1 MNLILLFIKSKI
13 IIIYLKILGI
23 KISFKT
29 QIYNFPRL
37 KIRGEAKNIVIGKV
51 LILGEIDLRN
61 RESGKIIFKD
71 GCRIE
76 SNCRFVS
83 AREGTVQV
91 GSNTLVTMG
100 AIINGGADVI
110 IGSNC
115 ILGPRIS
122 INANEHV
129 FKKNKLINTQG
140 FIHKSVFIEDDCWF
154 GANVVVNK
162 GVCIKFGSVVG
173 AQSLVNKDTEINS
186 INAGV
191 PARKI
196 SEREE

>member
-1 MNLILLFIKSKI
+1 MKSIILFIKSKI
-13 IIIYLKILGI
+13 IIIFLKTLGI
-23 KISFKT
+23 KISFKAK
-29 QIYNFPRL
+29 IYNFPKL
-37 KIRGEAKNIVIGKV
+37 KIRGDAKNIIIGKV

-110 IGSNC
+110 IGNNC

-122 INANEHV
+122 INANEHI

-140 FIHKSVFIEDDCWF
+140 FIHKDVIIEDDCWF
-154 GANVVVNK
+154 GANVVINK
-162 GVCIKFGSVVG
+162 GVNIKFGSVVG

-186 INAGV
+186 INAGA
-191 PARKI
+191 PSKKI
-196 SEREE
+196 SERKE